1 MARQASPILSMI
13 LGVLGIAFAGYMYVS
28 QTTFLEKSVETEGTV
43 IGIDRVKKRS
53 KNHHNQYTYTY
64 RPVISYVA
72 GTSNYRFTSYD
83 GSSYS
88 ENYQVGQKIAVLY
101 NRENPS
107 DAQIKTKADY
117 RVSIIAG
124 LIGLAAL
131 GYGIFMKKKA
141 AYV

>member
-13 LGVLGIAFAGYMYVS
+13 IGVLGIAFAGYMYVS
-28 QTTFLEKSVETEGTV
+28 QSTFIKKSVETEGTV
-43 IGIDRVKKRS
+43 VEIDKTRKRS
-53 KNHHNQYTYTY
+53 KDTHHFSYTY

-72 GTSNYRFTSYD
+72 WNSNFRFKSYD

-88 ENYQVGQKIAVLY
+88 ENCQVGQKIAVLY

-124 LIGLAAL
+124 LAGLAAL
-131 GYGIFMKKKA
+131 GYGIFMRKKA
-141 AYV
+141 ASV